1 MMGWIL
7 VGAFMAWLSGFLS
20 AYALG
25 VFLEWN
31 DRD

>member
-1 MMGWIL
+1 MGVIL